1 MVEKSERKVSDILAR
16 TRSGA
21 IAVAPTDTVLSALT
35 VMAERNIG
43 AVLVVSGERLMG
55 ILSERDCVR
64 KLDVK
69 GRNARDT
76 TVSDIMTKD
85 VMTVTSDRLVEDCRK
100 IMSERKVRHL
110 PVVDDGKIS
119 GVLSIRDVLEEVIA
133 EEERQIQSLETERLA
148 INEGQ
153 Y

>member
-1 MVEKSERKVSDILAR
+1 
-16 TRSGA
+16 
-21 IAVAPTDTVLSALT
+21 
-35 VMAERNIG
+35 
-43 AVLVVSGERLMG
+43 VSGERLMG

>member
-1 MVEKSERKVSDILAR
+1 
-16 TRSGA
+16 
-21 IAVAPTDTVLSALT
+21 
-35 VMAERNIG
+35 
-43 AVLVVSGERLMG
+43 
-55 ILSERDCVR
+55 
-64 KLDVK
+64 
-69 GRNARDT
+69 
-76 TVSDIMTKD
+76 MTKD